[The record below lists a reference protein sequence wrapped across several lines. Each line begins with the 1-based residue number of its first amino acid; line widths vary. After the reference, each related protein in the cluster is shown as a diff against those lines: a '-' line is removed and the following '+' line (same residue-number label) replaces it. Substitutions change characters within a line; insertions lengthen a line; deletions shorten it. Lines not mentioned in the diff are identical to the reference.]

1 MDWATF
7 LEVMLVDEHA
17 ARAKYKMA
25 SELASDTRVK
35 EIFEQLR
42 YEEEVHVSILEK
54 EIAALKK
61 LAREKEKG

>member
-1 MDWATF
+1 MDWAAF

-25 SELASDTRVK
+25 SALATDPRVK
-35 EIFEQLR
+35 EVFDQLQ

-54 EIAALKK
+54 EVAALKK
-61 LAREKEKG
+61 LAGEKG